1 MDGEEI
7 IIVSCSDSSDFE
19 VVSVSSDEAGTNA
32 KSEAGKIFAKATET
46 SRSKSAQKR
55 KKRMH
60 GKSQQIVPSSKKEN
74 KVNTKEQSCSKSCK
88 EPNSMTCLREQIAIP
103 PVKHKYD
110 NKKSW
115 SQNKKEKEDR
125 KCLPPACK
133 RARLNLPELA
143 PKCSSSK
150 LGRTITIMDDED
162 EFSDDL
168 PDLDLRQKT
177 PEHHPAY
184 SSGPAITS
192 SPIVLSSD
200 DDVSNTR
207 LGIFAS
213 LSAAKDETVSKPE
226 VPSLDKSVQDKKETG
241 LNKRLLL
248 TDSAR
253 NKMAAIFGNVLRQ
266 NKTTFGR
273 PQSPSEYSD
282 VSSNSSKPSSTGSR
296 HFMDAVFPPNENARA
311 PSPVPSLSDV
321 SNSSQI
327 DLDGSDFDSD
337 GGDNS
342 GSGGNSDSDDDEYQ
356 PDSDTTDCE
365 ITKPLNLC
373 QSQHIKKT
381 TQISAPKMTRTVSF
395 TNSSSNSASRL
406 DIRKFFPSKPCSS
419 YDKASLEGR
428 SSRLI
433 SYHCHYVTEEDELA
447 ASLTHLHVNT
457 VEAALEE
464 GEKFLEYGLD
474 LVSDFSSRLKP
485 TDEIVSEI
493 LEKSL
498 LGTSCIRVSYKT
510 FKLLSQ
516 VWQKYPSCI
525 HIDWDLFTH
534 VMDNL
539 SLDKGRNVTPT
550 ESIVKGSL
558 YVQLVIQAL
567 ETDLYKRNLHNLA
580 EIRRALAYQYLSV
593 ETSYTNLKQIVYWV
607 GSIITSE
614 YKDVSNPRLV
624 EKTIRA
630 DKGGQSKHMWP
641 GIDAGCVPKVLPNLQ
656 KLLHLGIQVSR
667 NCVDAAKRI
676 SCELVRTY
684 IYLSDIQCKKLF
696 LQTLSSD
703 LLRFK
708 VTQRLLEDHCDGTSL
723 CCEDFPVSLKQV
735 VEAYYQASPPRSL
748 VTPPQSPSDDEG
760 PGIHGAGIQQ
770 YSTASCEELAM
781 LVYINTQSYLQCAQT
796 AEYEPLAQQSGRK
809 QNKHFSFV
817 SAQDQLILREAVDE
831 LHGHMLQLTSEL
843 NNTTHTY
850 LFMMKCL
857 GNLH

>member
-19 VVSVSSDEAGTNA
+19 VVSVSSDEAETNA
-32 KSEAGKIFAKATET
+32 KLEAGKIFAKATET
-46 SRSKSAQKR
+46 GRSKSAQKR
-55 KKRMH
+55 KKRLRE
-60 GKSQQIVPSSKKEN
+60 KSQQIIPSSKKEKKLN
-74 KVNTKEQSCSKSCK
+74 PKEKSCSKSCK

-150 LGRTITIMDDED
+150 LGRTITITDDED

-184 SSGPAITS
+184 SSGPAVTS

-213 LSAAKDETVSKPE
+213 LSATSDETVSKPE
-226 VPSLDKSVQDKKETG
+226 VPSLDKSVQDKKETS

-266 NKTTFGR
+266 NKTTLGR

-296 HFMDAVFPPNENARA
+296 HFMDAVFQPNENARA

-321 SNSSQI
+321 SDSSQI
-327 DLDGSDFDSD
+327 DIDDSDSDSD
-337 GGDNS
+337 GDGD
-342 GSGGNSDSDDDEYQ
+342 SDSDDDEYQ

-365 ITKPLNLC
+365 ISKPVSLC
-373 QSQHIKKT
+373 PSQSVKKNA
-381 TQISAPKMTRTVSF
+381 QVSAPKMTRTVSF
-395 TNSSSNSASRL
+395 TNNSSNSAPRL
-406 DIRKFFPSKPCSS
+406 DIRKFFPSKPCNS
-419 YDKASLEGR
+419 YDKVSLEGR
-428 SSRLI
+428 SSHLI
-433 SYHCHYVTEEDELA
+433 SYHSQYVTEEDELA

-457 VEAALEE
+457 VDAALEE

-525 HIDWDLFTH
+525 HIDWDLFTR
-534 VMDNL
+534 VMGNL
-539 SLDKGRNVTPT
+539 SLEKGRYVTPT
-550 ESIVKGSL
+550 EFIVKGSL

-593 ETSYTNLKQIVYWV
+593 DTSYTNLKQIVYWV

-614 YKDVSNPRLV
+614 YKDVSNP
-624 EKTIRA
+624 EA
-630 DKGGQSKHMWP
+630 SQSKHMWSC
-641 GIDAGCVPKVLPNLQ
+641 IDGGCVPKVLPNLQ

-760 PGIHGAGIQQ
+760 PGVHGAGIQQ

-796 AEYEPLAQQSGRK
+796 AEYEPLAQQSGHK

-817 SAQDQLILREAVDE
+817 SSQDQQTLREAVDE

-843 NNTTHTY
+843 NSTTHTY

>member
-19 VVSVSSDEAGTNA
+19 VVSVSSDEAETIA
-32 KSEAGKIFAKATET
+32 KSEAGKILAKLTGT
-46 SRSKSAQKR
+46 CRSKSAQKR
-55 KKRMH
+55 KKRMQ
-60 GKSQQIVPSSKKEN
+60 GKSQQIKPLSKKEN
-74 KVNTKEQSCSKSCK
+74 ELNPTEPSTSKSCK
-88 EPNSMTCLREQIAIP
+88 GPNSMTCLREQIAIP

-150 LGRTITIMDDED
+150 LRRTITVTDDED

-184 SSGPAITS
+184 PPNPTVTS

-200 DDVSNTR
+200 DDVANTR

-213 LSAAKDETVSKPE
+213 LSATPDETMAKPE
-226 VPSLDKSVQDKKETG
+226 VPSLDKGVNDKKETG
-241 LNKRLLL
+241 MKKRLLL

-253 NKMAAIFGNVLRQ
+253 TKMAAIFGNVLKQ
-266 NKTTFGR
+266 NKTVGGR
-273 PQSPSEYSD
+273 PQSPSEFSD
-282 VSSNSSKPSSTGSR
+282 VSSSSSKPSSTGSR
-296 HFMDAVFPPNENARA
+296 HFMDAVFQPNENARA
-311 PSPVPSLSDV
+311 ASPVPSLSDV
-321 SNSSQI
+321 SDSSQI
-327 DLDGSDFDSD
+327 EIDESDSD
-337 GGDNS
+337 D
-342 GSGGNSDSDDDEYQ
+342 DDDDDDDDEYQ
-356 PDSDTTDCE
+356 PDSDNTDCE
-365 ITKPLNLC
+365 ILNPVNRC
-373 QSQHIKKT
+373 PSKSFKHP
-381 TQISAPKMTRTVSF
+381 TQISGPKKTRTVSV
-395 TNSSSNSASRL
+395 TNSSSHSVPRL
-406 DIRKFFPSKPCSS
+406 DIRKFFPSKPSNS
-419 YDKASLEGR
+419 YEKVSLEGR

-433 SYHCHYVTEEDELA
+433 SYHSQYVTEEDELA

-493 LEKSL
+493 IEKSL

-525 HIDWDLFTH
+525 HIDWLLFTR
-534 VMDNL
+534 VMGNL
-539 SLDKGRNVTPT
+539 SLEKGMYVIPT

-558 YVQLVIQAL
+558 YLQLVIQAL

-593 ETSYTNLKQIVYWV
+593 DMSYTNLKQIVNWV

-624 EKTIRA
+624 EKPDRS
-630 DKGGQSKHMWP
+630 DKGNQSKHTWSCVD
-641 GIDAGCVPKVLPNLQ
+641 GGCVPKVLPNLQ

-684 IYLSDIQCKKLF
+684 IYLSDIRCKKLF

-708 VTQRLLEDHCDGTSL
+708 VTQRLLEDQCDGTSL

-760 PGIHGAGIQQ
+760 AGARGAGIQQ

-781 LVYINTQSYLQCAQT
+781 LVYVNTQSYLQCAQT
-796 AEYEPLAQQSGRK
+796 TEYEPLAQQSGHRQK
-809 QNKHFSFV
+809 RDFSFV
-817 SAQDQLILREAVDE
+817 SARELQILREAVDE

-843 NNTTHTY
+843 NSTTHTY
-850 LFMMKCL
+850 LFMIKCL
-857 GNLH
+857 SNLH